1 MNVIMNKPE
10 LWSDSRILNIGS
22 GFRHKMLCTGPTFT
36 AGSACVYDC
45 AYCYV
50 EDMVGAKPFVTNVLQ
65 GRCFQSVVIRRR
77 DAVGKLRQ
85 ELRSRGRLK
94 FKASTGVIFGSP
106 LVDIAPTLALT
117 QETIEIVK
125 VLLSDTGWEVRLL
138 SKSPLI
144 VKIAEALTAEE
155 KKRVIFGLSTGTFD
169 DATARA
175 IEPSCPSPSRRVDA
189 LRWLQDHGFRTY
201 GMLCPILPQAAGEH
215 RAYAELAFSKV
226 RPDRCEHVWAEVL
239 NERSGSTQKTVAAL
253 ELAGLNAAAVA
264 LAAVSGKANGAAWEQ
279 YARDTFLALA
289 AAMPRNAAGPKLRFL
304 QYESRATER
313 WWRKQI
319 PDGAVL
325 LSKVQT
331 QPEATGNPIK
341 GNCNNQ
347 AEMFIAAP
355 PKDPKRVAAAHKAW
369 DTIRARVAGK

>member
-1 MNVIMNKPE
+1 M
-10 LWSDSRILNIGS
+10 
-22 GFRHKMLCTGPTFT
+22 
-36 AGSACVYDC
+36 
-45 AYCYV
+45 
-50 EDMVGAKPFVTNVLQ
+50 
-65 GRCFQSVVIRRR
+65 
-77 DAVGKLRQ
+77 
-85 ELRSRGRLK
+85 
-94 FKASTGVIFGSP
+94 
-106 LVDIAPTLALT
+106 
-117 QETIEIVK
+117 
-125 VLLSDTGWEVRLL
+125 
-138 SKSPLI
+138 
-144 VKIAEALTAEE
+144 
-155 KKRVIFGLSTGTFD
+155 
-169 DATARA
+169 
-175 IEPSCPSPSRRVDA
+175 
-189 LRWLQDHGFRTY
+189 RWLQDHGFRTY

-215 RAYAELAFSKV
+215 RAYAELAISKI